1 MEHVSTGSSKHTPR
15 PVSSTTTYALAAVA
29 VVLIGVIVFAFLA
42 WSRDTPATRN
52 DGYGTVKNPAVTVTI
67 ADGGVIRLGRPD
79 AAKTIDFYE
88 DPLCPGCGAQE
99 RIHGQELAQKI
110 DEGELAVRYHFVA
123 FLDDQSQ
130 SKDYSTRAVAANL
143 CVAQSGSAVA
153 YGKFHELLFVE
164 NQPREGADDHSDTEL
179 ADLAKQAGAP
189 DTAIECIT
197 SGAQRTA
204 AATAVATQFDE
215 LAKRL
220 DGRVSTPSVFDGTTK
235 IDVSDENWVTEL
247 AP

>member
-1 MEHVSTGSSKHTPR
+1 MSTGSSKHTPR

-29 VVLIGVIVFAFLA
+29 VVLIGVIVFAFVA
-42 WSRDTPATRN
+42 WSRDVPATRN
-52 DGYGTVKNPAVTVTI
+52 DGYGTVKDPAVTVTV
-67 ADGGVIRLGRPD
+67 ADGGVVRLGKPD

-99 RIHGQELAQKI
+99 RIHGQEIAQKI
-110 DEGELAVRYHFVA
+110 DEGKLAVRYHFVA
-123 FLDDQSQ
+123 FLDDQSR

-143 CVAQSGSAVA
+143 CVAQAGSAVA
-153 YGKFHELLFVE
+153 YGRFHEALFVS
-164 NQPREGADDHSDTEL
+164 NQPREGGDDHSDAEL
-179 ADLAKQAGAP
+179 ADLAKQAGAS
-189 DTAIECIT
+189 DAAVQCVT
-197 SGAQRTA
+197 SGAQRAA

-215 LAKRL
+215 LGKRL
-220 DGRVSTPSVFDGTTK
+220 DGRVSTPSVFDGTIK